1 MRVDSTV
8 TETHILAPAD
18 SRLLYDGVRVLT
30 RLLGEVRQQ
39 LGADAVPFHDHRR
52 AAKRRHLEARAQRGR
67 ERRAQTY
74 RRLLRLARR
83 TLRYVDGTLPA
94 VATTPAPW
102 AQRWT
107 RDVRHYA
114 DLLRRPIQKSRV
126 VSSGIE
132 TAGIERIGST
142 RRGVL
147 TTPWHAED
155 GPLMSGECYGG
166 VPIRVFPPDGG
177 PRASGC
183 HGAAERRTASLED
196 GSFRAVRRSGWR
208 RGRPVGGRR
217 SGDWPGGCTG
227 TRRARAQWRWRRC
240 STPPDCAAGSAPR
253 RGSDPRRS

>member
-1 MRVDSTV
+1 MFSRQHTPASRRWPARCWLPGVAEIVGDD
-8 TETHILAPAD
+8 APQK
-18 SRLLYDGVRVLT
+18 LDGVFDPSFDR
-30 RLLGEVRQQ
+30 RQ
-39 LGADAVPFHDHRR
+39 LVEGI
-52 AAKRRHLEARAQRGR
+52 
-67 ERRAQTY
+67 
-74 RRLLRLARR
+74 
-83 TLRYVDGTLPA
+83 
-94 VATTPAPW
+94 ATGGS
-102 AQRWT
+102 
-107 RDVRHYA
+107 VS
-114 DLLRRPIQKSRV
+114 RPIQKSRV

-155 GPLMSGECYGG
+155 GPLMSGECCGG

>member
-1 MRVDSTV
+1 MRTASEAMGLERELPRIDPGNVKGI
-8 TETHILAPAD
+8 EINP
-18 SRLLYDGVRVLT
+18 Y
-30 RLLGEVRQQ
+30 
-39 LGADAVPFHDHRR
+39 
-52 AAKRRHLEARAQRGR
+52 AAE
-67 ERRAQTY
+67 
-74 RRLLRLARR
+74 LARVSVWIGQ
-83 TLRYVDGTLPA
+83 TQWMLRNGFGTSKPIL
-94 VATTPAPW
+94 
-102 AQRWT
+102 
-107 RDVRHYA
+107 
-114 DLLRRPIQKSRV
+114 RPIQKSHV

-132 TAGIERIGST
+132 TTGIERIGST

-155 GPLMSGECYGG
+155 GPMMCGECCGG

-183 HGAAERRTASLED
+183 HGAAKRRTASLED
-196 GSFRAVRRSGWR
+196 GPFRAVRRSGWR

-240 STPPDCAAGSAPR
+240 STPPDCAAGFAPR